1 MRFTIVATI
10 AALNL
15 LANCTSGGHQ
25 EIALTSTPQGK
36 PTREEVLSRKYVGQR
51 VSEIELEFGPP
62 FRRFEMGADE
72 AAVQWQKVA
81 IAGAQMCLLTAVVT
95 KSKTAPPPEWRVNRL
110 TAVGYMC

>member
-1 MRFTIVATI
+1 MRFTVVAII

-25 EIALTSTPQGK
+25 EIASTSTLQGK
-36 PTREEVLSRKYVGQR
+36 PTREDVLSRKYVGQR

-62 FRRFEMGADE
+62 FRRLEMGADE

-81 IAGAQMCLLTAVVT
+81 MAGAQMCLLTAVVT
-95 KSKTAPPPEWRVNRL
+95 KSKIAPPPEWKVNRL

>member
-1 MRFTIVATI
+1 MRFTIVAII

-25 EIALTSTPQGK
+25 EIALTSTPQDK

-62 FRRFEMGADE
+62 FRRFEMGVDE

-95 KSKTAPPPEWRVNRL
+95 KSKTAPAPEWRVNRL
-110 TAVGYMC
+110 IAVGYMC